1 MSAHPADTEHK
12 GDKGSLG
19 DRISGTTFGVQNIEA
34 AYSRAG
40 ASAHHTPG
48 AASKLGSQNQ
58 QGVNEGKGVSN
69 PKTGADGRPQEVSSL
84 FALSVQLFISC
95 ANEDEY
101 SRQRLDRWLAVC

>member
-1 MSAHPADTEHK
+1 MSDHPADSEHK

-19 DRISGTTFGVQNIEA
+19 DRISGSTIGVQNIEA

-48 AASKLGSQNQ
+48 AASKLGTQNQ

-69 PKTGADGRPQEVSSL
+69 PKNGADGRPQEVSSI
-84 FALSVQLFISC
+84 LSFPFNYIFPVLMETNI
-95 ANEDEY
+95 AVN
-101 SRQRLDRWLAVC
+101 DRIDG

>member
-1 MSAHPADTEHK
+1 MSGHPADTEHK

-40 ASAHHTPG
+40 GSAHHTPG
-48 AASKLGSQNQ
+48 AATKLGSMNQ

-69 PKTGADGRPQEVSSL
+69 PKNGADGKPQEVSSIL
-84 FALSVQLFISC
+84 PSPFNGILPGRIVLMKMNI
-95 ANEDEY
+95 
-101 SRQRLDRWLAVC
+101 AVNDWVDG

>member
-19 DRISGTTFGVQNIEA
+19 DKISGSTIGVQNIEA

-48 AASKLGSQNQ
+48 AASKLGTQNQ
-58 QGVNEGKGVSN
+58 QGVNEGKGMSN
-69 PKTGADGRPQEVSSL
+69 PKNGADGRPQEPSMIGSMVSSL
-84 FALSVQLFISC
+84 LNGSDSK
-95 ANEDEY
+95 
-101 SRQRLDRWLAVC
+101 